1 VAVLEDARG
10 RELARADIP
19 ALAAPTD
26 LLPKTATVRL
36 PLSAGNRSGWRVR
49 VMQADGAVEVTQRNN
64 VVTLD
69 R

>member
-1 VAVLEDARG
+1 MLEDAKG

-19 ALAAPTD
+19 ALGAPTD

-49 VMQADGAVEVTQRNN
+49 VMQADGAAEVTQRNN

>member
-1 VAVLEDARG
+1 
-10 RELARADIP
+10 
-19 ALAAPTD
+19 
-26 LLPKTATVRL
+26 LP
-36 PLSAGNRSGWRVR
+36 AGNRSGWRVR